1 MIGAILAGAGL
12 DELWK
17 VEQMAAM
24 IGLAFQIQDDVLDV
38 VGDEELL
45 GKDAHSDEKNN
56 KFTYVTIHGLD
67 KSRVDAKLLTDKAL
81 EILGTLPGEKGF
93 LEEFIKYLVNRNR

>member
-1 MIGAILAGAGL
+1 MMSWTWSAT
-12 DELWK
+12 
-17 VEQMAAM
+17 
-24 IGLAFQIQDDVLDV
+24 
-38 VGDEELL
+38 EELL

-81 EILGTLPGEKGF
+81 RFWARFRGRRASSRSL
-93 LEEFIKYLVNRNR
+93 